1 MPVDILV
8 RGMCALKPGVKG
20 LSENIRVRSVLGRY
34 LEHSRIFS
42 FMGGGD
48 PAVFIGSADMMH
60 RNLDRRVE
68 ALVRLSQ
75 PDHIRE
81 LEALFELGMS
91 ETVSSWTLN
100 QDGTWVRHQKNAKGA
115 LLIDMQD
122 ELMDQIYSKRK
133 SRI

>member
-1 MPVDILV
+1 MPIEILV
-8 RGMCALKPGVKG
+8 RGMCALKPGVPG
-20 LSENIRVRSVLGRY
+20 LSENIKVRSVLGRY
-34 LEHSRIFS
+34 LEHSRIFA

-81 LEALFELGMS
+81 LNGLFDTAMS
-91 ETVSSWTLN
+91 DTVASWYLSAN
-100 QDGTWVRHQKNAKGA
+100 GKWIRHQRNSNDEV
-115 LLIDMQD
+115 LIDLQD
-122 ELMDQIYSKRK
+122 HIMNETFSKRHNR
-133 SRI
+133 S